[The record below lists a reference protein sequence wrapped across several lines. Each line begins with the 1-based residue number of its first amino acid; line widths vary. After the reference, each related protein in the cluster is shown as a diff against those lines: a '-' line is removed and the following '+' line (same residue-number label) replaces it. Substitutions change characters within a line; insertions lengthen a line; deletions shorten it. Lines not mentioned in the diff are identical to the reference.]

1 VPFPAGSPDTRPAVA
16 AYFNKLYA
24 GVDRYWLRADPR
36 YSADPADYPF
46 SLLTQLTLRQLQGRP
61 PGRALDL
68 GAGEGADSIRLAR
81 LGYDVTAVDVSD
93 VAGNK
98 ITRFAETAGVK
109 VNVEVGDIGCYEPDG
124 EFDVIICNGVLHYIA
139 DNETVI
145 RRVQNATRPGGINV
159 VSTWST
165 FTPVPDCHNSVAVY
179 CDREDGALARS
190 YTSWHMKLFYFERD
204 KPESAHSGMDAHSH
218 SHIKMIAEKPGGS
231 ATVPAGR

>member
-24 GVDRYWLRADPR
+24 GVDRYWWRADPR

-46 SLLTQLTLRQLQGRP
+46 SLLTQLTLRQLLGRP

-93 VAGNK
+93 VAGKK
-98 ITRFAETAGVK
+98 IKRFAETAGVK
-109 VNVEVGDIGCYEPDG
+109 LNVEVGDIGWYEPDG

-179 CDREDGALARS
+179 CDSEDGTLARC
-190 YTSWHMKLFYFERD
+190 YKGWNVKLFYFERA
-204 KPESAHSGMDAHSH
+204 KPETAHSGMDAHSH
-218 SHIKMIAEKPGGS
+218 SHIKMIAEKPDGS
-231 ATVPAGR
+231 ATEPAGR